1 MQQAAVLEQPVR
13 TDTHISSDSF
23 RRLRIAEATQLEDLF
38 IPKAQCAQL
47 MLRPFRAEATVLQ
60 SGPVRIVVHST
71 RDSLQ
76 LHRTQKR
83 GRISIG
89 FTNRAQNV
97 MHRGRPL
104 SSRDIVVLQNGEAE
118 LNFVGP
124 AEFVWIDTDASRLP
138 ALSERDVLFT
148 SREPALSTLR
158 AYVAN
163 LLLFHLNGLPHEQL
177 IQRESE
183 LLDLVKRVVDY
194 ARLKPGSSKRER
206 AFALVQRVERFMWDN
221 VEDPLTLRR
230 ICEAAGC
237 RSRSL
242 TYYFKALVGVGPMT
256 YLKIRRLENAH
267 RRLREA
273 DGPVRIFDVAADF
286 GFWHMGHFSADYK
299 RMFGTTA
306 SETRTL
312 RKPDST

>member
-1 MQQAAVLEQPVR
+1 MEQASVLEQPRQPSVVETQDVLHR
-13 TDTHISSDSF
+13 FTMADAS
-23 RRLRIAEATQLEDLF
+23 QLEALF
-38 IPKAQCAQL
+38 VPKASCAQL

-60 SGPVRIVVHST
+60 TGPVRIVIHST
-71 RDSLQ
+71 WDSFQ
-76 LHRTQKR
+76 LHRDQLR
-83 GRISIG
+83 DRVSIG
-89 FTNRAQNV
+89 FINRAHNV

-104 SSRDIVVLQNGEAE
+104 TGRDIIVLRNDAAE

-124 AEFVWIDTDASRLP
+124 AEFVWIDVDAARLP
-138 ALSERDVLFT
+138 GIPERDVLLT
-148 SREPALSTLR
+148 GREPALSTLR
-158 AYVAN
+158 SYVRN
-163 LLLFHLNGLPHEQL
+163 LLLFHLNGLPERQL
-177 IQRESE
+177 LQRETE
-183 LLDLVKRVVDY
+183 LAELVRRVLIS
-194 ARLKPGSSKRER
+194 ARSKPGSSKRER

-267 RRLREA
+267 RRLQEA
-273 DGPVRIFDVAADF
+273 NGQIRIFDVAADF

-312 RKPDST
+312 RNGDSN